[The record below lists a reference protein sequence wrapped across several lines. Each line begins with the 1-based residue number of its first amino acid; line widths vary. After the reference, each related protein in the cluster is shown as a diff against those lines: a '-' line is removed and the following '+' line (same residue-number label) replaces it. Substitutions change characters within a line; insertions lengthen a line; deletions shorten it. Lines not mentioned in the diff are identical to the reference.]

1 MRALTVIGLAL
12 LGLVGHARLEAQSLD
27 EYGVKSA
34 FVYNFLQFVG
44 WSASKLGPADAL
56 TICVLDEHP
65 IARHLSASEG
75 RVVREHAIRVRTIGA
90 LQDAAVCHVIFVG
103 ADNAARLP
111 ELNAQHPRGGLLIIS
126 EGRAAAQAQVIGLS
140 TENNR
145 IVFDVNLDVA
155 ANQGLTLGSKLLRL
169 ARRVSGAPDTA
180 GLRRQPEG
188 R

>member
-75 RVVREHAIRVRTIGA
+75 RVVREHPIRVRTIGA

-111 ELNAQHPRGGLLIIS
+111 ELNAQHPRGGLLIIF
-126 EGRAAAQAQVIGLS
+126 EGRAAAQVIGLS
-140 TENNR
+140 AENNR

-169 ARRVSGAPDTA
+169 ARRVSGAPGTA
-180 GLRRQPEG
+180 DVRRQPEG